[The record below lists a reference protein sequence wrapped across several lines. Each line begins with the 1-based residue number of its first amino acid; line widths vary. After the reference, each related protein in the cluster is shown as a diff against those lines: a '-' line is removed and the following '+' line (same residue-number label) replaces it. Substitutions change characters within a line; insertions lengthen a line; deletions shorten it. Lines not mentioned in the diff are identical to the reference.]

1 MMTTYRL
8 RIVVACAIVATIGCG
23 RDPQE
28 ASRKANRVDGT
39 GRPAERR
46 SPPGEIV
53 IDRDFSNG
61 RPDRTRDSR
70 LDDAIESYDRDDAVP
85 PGRSTPSGDDLSF

>member
-1 MMTTYRL
+1 MKTTYRL

-23 RDPQE
+23 RDPEE
-28 ASRKANRVDGT
+28 ATRKANRVDRT
-39 GRPAERR
+39 SRPAELR

-61 RPDRTRDSR
+61 RPERTRDSR
-70 LDDAIESYDRDDAVP
+70 LDDAIESYDRDDAVTA
-85 PGRSTPSGDDLSF
+85 GRSAPSGDDLSF